1 MAHPLPGEPSSFL
14 ITERVMKSTGCRV
27 AFVNSEGDYG
37 CDDPSTAYWRYA
49 ADFTND
55 GVNGCRFQLE
65 GGAF

>member
-1 MAHPLPGEPSSFL
+1 MDL
-14 ITERVMKSTGCRV
+14 
-27 AFVNSEGDYG
+27 FVNSEGDYG